1 MDNNYRELGFAIVQ
15 RALKD
20 YIHKDATEAERDSIL
35 DFLSSN
41 YAKELSDGLAY
52 QAFLKLLDDEESIRN
67 NMAGIEDEDDE
78 VEEEVSHHV
87 TPASA
92 LEYCSSLTLGA
103 RIIDIETNRVGTYEG
118 WLYDGELTW
127 IQLCKDDVI
136 YNVAPENVL
145 AVADWMPH
153 TEGKE
158 LLNNDT

>member
-35 DFLSSN
+35 DFLSSS
-41 YAKELSDGLAY
+41 YAKILSDGLSY
-52 QAFLKLLDDEESIRN
+52 QAFLKLLDDEESVRN
-67 NMAGIEDEDDE
+67 NMSGIEDDDE
-78 VEEEVSHHV
+78 FEEELRPHI

-92 LEYCSSLTLGA
+92 LEYCSSLTLGT

-118 WLYDGELTW
+118 WLYDSELTW
-127 IQLCKDDVI
+127 IQLRKDDVI

-145 AVADWMPH
+145 AVDDWMPH
-153 TEGKE
+153 TERKE

>member
-35 DFLSSN
+35 DFLSSS
-41 YAKELSDGLAY
+41 YAKELSNGLAY
-52 QAFLKLLDDEESIRN
+52 EAFLKLLDDEESVRN
-67 NMAGIEDEDDE
+67 NMSKIEDDDE
-78 VEEEVSHHV
+78 FEEEFSPHT

-92 LEYCSSLTLGA
+92 LEYCSSLTLGT

-127 IQLCKDDVI
+127 IQLRKDDVT

-145 AVADWMPH
+145 AVDDWMPH
-153 TEGKE
+153 TERRE